1 MKDDIKNKIKQIV
14 VSAILLIVCV
24 FVTKKF
30 ELKIWQQFLIYL
42 IPFLC
47 AGFDVLKEALEGI
60 EKKEIFDENFLMSI
74 ATIGAMVIG
83 FLPNSKPE
91 FNEAV
96 FVMLFYQVG
105 ELFEIIAEGNS
116 KKSIE
121 SLVKIRPDYANLV
134 ADGGTKKVSPEDVK
148 IGDTIVIY
156 PGERVPL
163 DGVVIEGNTNL
174 NTVAL
179 TGESVPRSVK
189 KGDLIYSGCVNI
201 NGSVNVKVTKSFSE
215 STASKI
221 IDLVQNANEKK
232 SNTDKFITRF
242 AKIYTPVVV
251 FLAIALAII
260 PSIITKDFITW
271 INRALTFLVVSC
283 PCALVISVPLTYFGG
298 IGAAAKNGILIK
310 GAKYLELLSKIG
322 TIVFD
327 KTGTLTQGVFD
338 VVAVHPSLYD
348 EEMLLH
354 LATHAEAHSSH
365 PIATSLKRAY
375 EKIKDLNDGCNISD
389 IEEIAGLGT
398 KAKVNENTIYVG
410 SAKLMDKINVTY
422 KECEKVGTTIHIAA
436 DDKYLGH
443 VVISDKIKDDSKI
456 GIKKLKDLGI
466 KTVMLTGDK
475 EEIAKSVANELG
487 IDKYYSELMPEDKV
501 KIVEKIIENNSKN
514 ATNGNN
520 VDINIKKATNGN
532 NANSNIKKATNGNN
546 ANSNIIKATN
556 EKIAFVGDGIND
568 APVIARCDVG
578 IAMGGIGS
586 DAAIEASDVVLMED
600 KVSKICDA
608 ISISRRTQK
617 IAMENICFSLIVKLV
632 ILILALFGFAQ
643 MYLAVFADVGVTII
657 AVLNAMRAQLKT

>member
-74 ATIGAMVIG
+74 ATIGTMVIG
-83 FLPNSKPE
+83 FLPNSKSE

-251 FLAIALAII
+251 FLAIAIAII

-410 SAKLMDKINVTY
+410 SAKLMDKINVKY

-643 MYLAVFADVGVTII
+643 MHLAVFADVGVTII
-657 AVLNAMRAQLKT
+657 AVLNAMRAQLKN